1 MVPDATLISNP
12 FAALPI
18 IAAPAILTNA
28 ASVLAMSTSNRFL
41 RASER
46 IRQLARQAED
56 AAELPEG
63 RAMYGRQVERVQTQ
77 ALLLL
82 NGLGASYVAMASFA
96 IASLVSIV
104 GAALDARGLHG
115 GAVIAVYLGLAAGFF
130 GAGGLAH
137 GCFNLFRATRLSM
150 LNVSEEAAYLR
161 RRRPGIQAAAPLA
174 DADQPDAP

>member
-1 MVPDATLISNP
+1 MFPDATLISNP

-46 IRQLARQAED
+46 IRVLARQSEDPAEPSE
-56 AAELPEG
+56 A
-63 RAMYGRQVERVQTQ
+63 RALYGRQVERAQTQ

-82 NGLGASYVAMASFA
+82 NGLGASYLAMASFA

-104 GAALDARGLHG
+104 GAALDFRGLQ
-115 GAVIAVYLGLAAGFF
+115 GAALVAVYLGLATGFF

-150 LNVSEEAAYLR
+150 LNISEEAAYLR
-161 RRRPGIQAAAPLA
+161 SRRQPIAPLPHPE
-174 DADQPDAP
+174 DPEHHDVP

>member
-1 MVPDATLISNP
+1 MFPDATLISNP

-46 IRQLARQAED
+46 MRALARQSDDPAEP
-56 AAELPEG
+56 AAS
-63 RAMYGRQVERVQTQ
+63 RALFARQIERVQTQ

-82 NGLGASYVAMASFA
+82 NGLGASYLAMAAFA
-96 IASLVSIV
+96 IASLISIV
-104 GAALDARGLHG
+104 GAALDARSLHG
-115 GAVIAVYLGLAAGFF
+115 AAVVAVYLGLAAGFI

-150 LNVSEEAAYLR
+150 LNISEEAALLCQR
-161 RRRPGIQAAAPLA
+161 RATIASLAHPGDEHQ
-174 DADQPDAP
+174 DAP

>member
-1 MVPDATLISNP
+1 
-12 FAALPI
+12 
-18 IAAPAILTNA
+18 
-28 ASVLAMSTSNRFL
+28 MSTSNRFL

-46 IRQLARQAED
+46 IRTLARQAED
-56 AAELPEG
+56 PAELPEG
-63 RAMYGRQVERVQTQ
+63 RALYGSQVERVQTQ

-104 GAALDARGLHG
+104 GAAFDFRGLHEL
-115 GAVIAVYLGLAAGFF
+115 ARVSVYLGLAAGFI

-150 LNVSEEAAYLR
+150 LNISEEAAYLR
-161 RRRPGIQAAAPLA
+161 QHRHPIAPLA
-174 DADQPDAP
+174 EPADPGHHDIP